1 MIKILKEYLSNDLGK
16 DFIER
21 KKMGFVFDIER
32 FIDLNFP
39 KVKEEILDSSL
50 KELKTER
57 VLNQLYKHNSRMN
70 SNRIWKLLFIKEFFS
85 NHIK

>member
-1 MIKILKEYLSNDLGK
+1 MKIDRTSMANSLEIRSPFVDHRLVEYIFGHSTPYYDRNNQKKILKEYLSNDLGK

-39 KVKEEILDSSL
+39 KVKEEI
-50 KELKTER
+50 
-57 VLNQLYKHNSRMN
+57 
-70 SNRIWKLLFIKEFFS
+70 
-85 NHIK
+85 